1 MLCCNSALTELS
13 LAKCRLVDSQL
24 ELLVTYGIERS
35 QSTWTSLSL
44 RGNRL
49 SPFSGGSVDSRP
61 SLGGPSQALK
71 ADNADVKASM
81 AEFKADVKADN
92 ADVKQQLGKAE
103 DRWLSVAQEGYSE
116 RRLVDFLKEQQLRT
130 LVPPAD
136 KKPEL
141 P

>member
-1 MLCCNSALTELS
+1 MRS
-13 LAKCRLVDSQL
+13 LARGMAVAA
-24 ELLVTYGIERS
+24 
-35 QSTWTSLSL
+35 L
-44 RGNRL
+44 RG
-49 SPFSGGSVDSRP
+49 GSQRP
-61 SLGGPSQALK
+61 AQAPASSSSDFGHYAAIFGSAASLYLALK

-130 LVPPAD
+130 LVLPAD